1 MELLIREVVYDTCG
15 RLTHES
21 TKLVYNCIF
30 FRIIFMHL
38 HFSGGLFDIER
49 LYTYPQYVLLGILLG
64 IVLFHVA
71 EMLTDE

>member
-21 TKLVYNCIF
+21 TKLVYSCIF
-30 FRIIFMHL
+30 FPVKKHMDI
-38 HFSGGLFDIER
+38 FSGLVDIER

-64 IVLFHVA
+64 IVLFYVA
-71 EMLTDE
+71 EMLTGE